1 MTVVLEYIF
10 PCLFVVIYL
19 LIIEMIIL
27 EEVILSSTDWHSVR
41 TSFRF
46 IGEALVYQ
54 IWLGHKNVSTLNE
67 ILLLT

>member
-1 MTVVLEYIF
+1 M
-10 PCLFVVIYL
+10 YL

-27 EEVILSSTDWHSVR
+27 EEVTLSSTDWYSVR
-41 TSFRF
+41 TCFGF

-54 IWLGHKNVSTLNE
+54 IWLGHENVSTVSV